1 MLNERSRKV
10 DNQKPRRRRRGEEKV
25 GVWAWRSTTNH
36 LRPKRTVQGRGDSPM
51 GISVAGD
58 I

>member
-10 DNQKPRRRRRGEEKV
+10 DNQKPRRRRRRGEEKV

-36 LRPKRTVQGRGDSPM
+36 LRPKGPFRG
-51 GISVAGD
+51 GETAQWGLA
-58 I
+58 